1 MARIMETKVERFGTD
16 IYFSMVRLG
25 LHLTKG
31 QRNKD
36 VDIEEYYTED
46 FEFFL
51 QFDPNNKPS
60 AAVIEAW
67 VEEKKRA
74 AKEQFLGGNS
84 SVPHV
89 VETVVSLTR
98 SSVDAGDSPAPSSV
112 PNTEVETTKK
122 RGRPAKVAPPAPAV
136 EEAPAGAVEVAP
148 APVAAEPA
156 PVVEAKVEEMVVYYD
171 KANREHA
178 LLVQRVLDEVE
189 PSWKTSTKAIE
200 FAKAIVAKIHG
211 TQIIMINGNPCA
223 GTLLLVASSFK
234 AKDLGLW
241 DAAIKA
247 KQNG

>member
-1 MARIMETKVERFGTD
+1 MERIVETKVERFGTD

-25 LHLTKG
+25 FRITKSEQHPNG
-31 QRNKD
+31 
-36 VDIEEYYTED
+36 EEFTTED

-51 QFDPNNKPS
+51 PFDPNNKPS

-67 VEEKKRA
+67 VEEKKKA
-74 AKEQFLGGNS
+74 AKEQFLDGK
-84 SVPHV
+84 SVAPQV
-89 VETVVSLTR
+89 VAAVESNTR
-98 SSVDAGDSPAPSSV
+98 SSVDAGDSPAPSAV
-112 PNTEVETTKK
+112 PNTEVEATKK
-122 RGRPAKVAPPAPAV
+122 RGRPAKVAPAAPAV
-136 EEAPAGAVEVAP
+136 EEAPAPAPVVEET
-148 APVAAEPA
+148 PVAAEPA

-200 FAKAIVAKIHG
+200 FAKAIVAKLHG
-211 TQIIMINGNPCA
+211 TQIIMINGKPCT
-223 GTLLLVASSFK
+223 GTLQLVASSFK